1 MRVQNNKP
9 FIFWLIGL
17 GCGMILSG
25 IIMIVLILNAQ
36 EYKQEIVGKFSNEP
50 VQNTEETFN
59 INQVSPTESV
69 DDIEEEQQSESDD
82 LKKEE
87 YIEEHVAEEVEPVD
101 KVIYI
106 PGNSTALQVCIILEQ
121 EGIIEDAKGFSDYLV
136 KNKKTTY
143 LRNGT
148 ITLPTGAS
156 YEELM
161 KQLLIK

>member
-17 GCGMILSG
+17 GCGMVLSG

-36 EYKQEIVGKFSNEP
+36 EYKQEIVGQFSNQP
-50 VQNTEETFN
+50 VQNAKETFN
-59 INQVSPTESV
+59 INQVSPTEPIE
-69 DDIEEEQQSESDD
+69 DIEEQQSESDD
-82 LKKEE
+82 LRKEE
-87 YIEEHVAEEVEPVD
+87 YIEEPVAEEIEPVD

-106 PGNSTALQVCIILEQ
+106 PGNLTALQVCIILEQ

-136 KNKKTTY
+136 KNKQTTY
-143 LRNGT
+143 LKNGT
-148 ITLPTGAS
+148 ITLPTDAS